1 MDAAM
6 LPVHRVIVA
15 FLIKHL
21 LAGAAGAFCSRA

>member
-6 LPVHRVIVA
+6 LFVHRDIVG

-21 LAGAAGAFCSRA
+21 LAGAAGASCSRA